1 MLCARTNSTNTIFSR
16 GTLYEVFCNGNT
28 EKSTLLVVF
37 TMDITVLEDIT
48 AVLEDITGAEVAIHV
63 AAEIATE
70 TFIS

>member
-1 MLCARTNSTNTIFSR
+1 MNNTNATFSR
-16 GTLYEVFCNGNT
+16 GTFYEFLSNGNT
-28 EKSTLLVVF
+28 ENSTLLVVF